1 MMTETA
7 LPAFS
12 KLSDTSRV
20 WIYQSSKE
28 LNEQWMQLISAE
40 LERFLLDWAAHGKD
54 LFASFEIRHNRFL
67 VIAVDENMAGA
78 TGCSI
83 DKMMQEVQSIDLKFN
98 LNLLERMKVAYR
110 SGESIEEA
118 SVKEFTAMLKTG
130 ELNESTVVFNNTILS
145 LGQLKSEWETSVA
158 KCWVANLL

>member
-1 MMTETA
+1 MTETA

-54 LFASFEIRHNRFL
+54 WFASFELIRF
-67 VIAVDENMAGA
+67 
-78 TGCSI
+78 
-83 DKMMQEVQSIDLKFN
+83 
-98 LNLLERMKVAYR
+98 
-110 SGESIEEA
+110 
-118 SVKEFTAMLKTG
+118 
-130 ELNESTVVFNNTILS
+130 
-145 LGQLKSEWETSVA
+145 
-158 KCWVANLL
+158 